1 VSEIRKF
8 ATAMMSTK
16 TVKVDVELNKFVW
29 HKGIR
34 NVPTRV
40 RVKLARTRNEDED
53 SKEKMCTTVTLVPVH
68 GRSEF
73 RNLTTSKDAE
83 EEE

>member
-1 VSEIRKF
+1 MKEIKKF
-8 ATAMMSTK
+8 AATTMSTK
-16 TVKVDVELNKFVW
+16 KVVLDAELNKFVW

>member
-1 VSEIRKF
+1 MSEIRKF

-16 TVKVDVELNKFVW
+16 AVKVDVELNKFVW

-53 SKEKMCTTVTLVPVH
+53 SKEKMCTTVTLVTVPS
-68 GRSEF
+68 RSDF

>member
-1 VSEIRKF
+1 MSEIRKF

-16 TVKVDVELNKFVW
+16 TVKVDAELNKFVW
-29 HKGIR
+29 HKGVR

-40 RVKLARTRNEDED
+40 RVKLARVRNEDED
-53 SKEKMCTTVTLVPVH
+53 SKEKMCTTVTLVPAS
-68 GRSEF
+68 RSDF
-73 RNLTTSKDAE
+73 RNLSTSKDAE